1 MEYSNNFEYD
11 LKVGQVKEREL
22 ADILENKTV
31 EVKKCTDAFSSIFI
45 EYESRGKPSGIS
57 TSKADYYCI
66 VLKKS
71 FVIIETEKLKKLCKP
86 YFNTKRQILGGDN
99 NTSKGI
105 KLPIR
110 DIYL

>member
-22 ADILENKTV
+22 GDILQNKTI

-45 EYESRGKPSGIS
+45 EYESRGKASGIS
-57 TSKADYYCI
+57 TTKADYYCI
-66 VLKKS
+66 VLKNSYVLIQTK
-71 FVIIETEKLKKLCKP
+71 KLKKLCVP
-86 YFNTKRQILGGDN
+86 YFKTQRDILGGDS

>member
-1 MEYSNNFEYD
+1 MKYSNNFEYD
-11 LKVGQVKEREL
+11 LKVGQVKERQL

-31 EVKKCTDAFSSIFI
+31 EVKKCTDAFSSIFV

-66 VLKKS
+66 ALKNS
-71 FVIIETEKLKKLCKP
+71 FILVETDRLKKLCKP
-86 YFNTKRQILGGDN
+86 YLKTKRDILGGDN
-99 NTSKGI
+99 DTSKGI

-110 DIYL
+110 DLI